1 MIIHYNDKIYN
12 YKNEEYISLHHCI
25 IDFYEKHL
33 KNELHYFKNIY
44 ISHILYNK
52 EYILS
57 NEKEEELNK
66 DTLIYDKDVDFSKS
80 VATFCSSGAKKV
92 VTIFLKINHNEKYIF
107 ELLTPYIKVL
117 IISLLIII
125 RIDIFLSTSYNN
137 HIKSFEDY
145 YILLLY
151 VFTILIIILIF
162 YYSYKVIIR
171 FIEYVIQNLDKDIGV
186 FMGSYI
192 ESYNIMDSYNYNVN
206 NVDNYVNKCKNF
218 LIKIENEEEE
228 KRKIVKE

>member
-1 MIIHYNDKIYN
+1 MIIKYDNKIYN
-12 YKNEEYISLHHCI
+12 FIELPYISLHHNI
-25 IDFYEKHL
+25 INFYETIL
-33 KNELHYFKNIY
+33 KKKLDYFKNIY

-52 EYILS
+52 EYKIFNIQN
-57 NEKEEELNK
+57 NELNKNLLFNKEEESIL
-66 DTLIYDKDVDFSKS
+66 
-80 VATFCSSGAKKV
+80 
-92 VTIFLKINHNEKYIF
+92 LKIVHHEKYIF
-107 ELLTPYIKVL
+107 DLYMPYIKVL

-162 YYSYKVIIR
+162 YYSYKVIWKL
-171 FIEYVIQNLDKDIGV
+171 IEYVIQSLDKDIGV

-192 ESYNIMDSYNYNVN
+192 ESYNIIDSYNYKEVN
-206 NVDNYVNKCKNF
+206 YIDKYKNF
-218 LIKIENEEEE
+218 LKKIEEI
-228 KRKIVKE
+228 KVKEENED